1 MDMPNGAVPE
11 VKGETSPM
19 NPNNKNNE
27 ETMDMPNGAVPE
39 VKGETSPMIL
49 ASMPLKKENVNAW
62 YLLVSLVAAVV
73 FMYFVFAIALPPHRI
88 PSVNTAK
95 SGSKDLKLERHGG
108 DSVHTYDPQPSR
120 AQKQCNTMP
129 IQDNKFQKMY
139 EEAKAAAEK
148 AKAEAEE
155 AKAEAE
161 EAKAEA
167 EEAKAEAEEAKEEAE
182 EAKAE
187 AEEAKAEA
195 EEAKEEAKE
204 IITALSVKLDVRTG
218 SLHNQLED
226 AKKEL
231 NHEKAKNDQKWEAFT
246 AAPIT
251 MAVDSY
257 LVYWGIDEYV
267 YDTTKAINKFLTFY
281 DAEIIECMNL
291 SATNP
296 YKPHIETA
304 VDYKFTI
311 FSTIATSVWIF
322 ISRWQARGA
331 VDTPV
336 IIGTVVS

>member
-161 EAKAEA
+161 EAK
-167 EEAKAEAEEAKEEAE
+167 
-182 EAKAE
+182 
-187 AEEAKAEA
+187 
-195 EEAKEEAKE
+195 EEAKE

>member
-1 MDMPNGAVPE
+1 MNPNNKNIEETMDMPNGAVPE
-11 VKGETSPM
+11 VKGKIPPM

-148 AKAEAEE
+148 
-155 AKAEAE
+155 
-161 EAKAEA
+161 
-167 EEAKAEAEEAKEEAE
+167 
-182 EAKAE
+182 AKAE

>member
-1 MDMPNGAVPE
+1 MNPNNKNIEETMDMPNGAVPE
-11 VKGETSPM
+11 VKGKIPPM

-148 AKAEAEE
+148 AKA
-155 AKAEAE
+155 
-161 EAKAEA
+161 
-167 EEAKAEAEEAKEEAE
+167 EAE